1 MSEKTLFLAW
11 QAQNPSREWFPIGR
25 LDADVAQSLYRFRYT
40 AGAER
45 AQAEGDFRLITEFP
59 NLNRDYRADRLWS
72 LFTNRV
78 LTPRRPD
85 FEVYLENL
93 GLPQGTVDPIEILS
107 VNGGSRVTDSYEVF
121 PKIDKQ
127 PDGRFACRFFLHGWR
142 HVSGAAEARLESL
155 QPGDDLTIALELT
168 NPVTRVAVQVQTSD
182 YLVLGWAP
190 RYLVPDLTL
199 AVAEAPSEYSATV
212 VRVNP
217 QPAPSR
223 QRVLIEMTG
232 RWRDHEPMTAPDFEP
247 LAVDEPKLGEPKLV
261 AAADQ

>member
-11 QAQNPSREWFPIGR
+11 QAQDASRQWFPIGR
-25 LDADVAQSLYRFRYT
+25 LDADVAGSRYRFRYT

-45 AQAEGDFRLITEFP
+45 AQKEGDFRLITEFP
-59 NLNRDYRADRLWS
+59 NLNQDYRADRLWS

-85 FEVYLENL
+85 FKVYLENL
-93 GLPQGTVDPIEILS
+93 GLPEGTVDPVEILS
-107 VNGGSRVTDSYEVF
+107 VNGGSRMTDSYEVF

-127 PDGRFACRFFLHGWR
+127 PDGSFSCRFFLHGWR
-142 HVSGAAEARLESL
+142 HVSGLVDARLESL
-155 QPGDDLTIALELT
+155 LPGEELTIALELT
-168 NPVTRVAVQVQTSD
+168 NPVTGIAVQVQTRD

-199 AVAEAPSEYSATV
+199 AVTEAPNEYSATV

-217 QPAPSR
+217 EPAPSR
-223 QRVLIEMTG
+223 QRVLIEMRG
-232 RWRDHEPMTAPDFEP
+232 KWRSHEPMTAPD
-247 LAVDEPKLGEPKLV
+247 LCR
-261 AAADQ
+261 

>member
-11 QAQNPSREWFPIGR
+11 QAQNASRQWFPIGR
-25 LDADVAQSLYRFRYT
+25 LDADVARSRYRFRYT

-45 AQAEGDFRLITEFP
+45 AQEEGDFRLITEFP
-59 NLNRDYRADRLWS
+59 NLNQDYRTDRLWS

-107 VNGGSRVTDSYEVF
+107 VNGGNRVTDSYEVF

-127 PDGRFACRFFLHGWR
+127 QDGSFACRFFLHGWR
-142 HVSGAAEARLESL
+142 HVSGVAEDRLESL
-155 QPGDDLTIALELT
+155 RPGDELTIALELT

-232 RWRDHEPMTAPDFEP
+232 KWRHHKPMTAPDFEP
-247 LAVDEPKLGEPKLV
+247 LAVGEPKL
-261 AAADQ
+261 AAAAER

>member
-11 QAQNPSREWFPIGR
+11 QDQDGTREWFPVGR
-25 LDADVAQSLYRFRYT
+25 LDADVAHSRYRFRYT

-45 AQAEGDFRLITEFP
+45 ARAERGFRLLTEFP
-59 NLNRDYRADRLWS
+59 DLTEDYRADRLWA

-85 FEVYLENL
+85 FEVYLQNL
-93 GLPQGTVDPIEILS
+93 GLPEGTVDPVEILS
-107 VNGGSRVTDSYEVF
+107 VNGGRRITDSYEVF

-127 PDGRFACRFFLHGWR
+127 PDGSFSCRFFLHGWR
-142 HVSGAAEARLESL
+142 YVSEAAAGRLDSL
-155 QPGDDLTIALELT
+155 GPGEQLTVALELT
-168 NPVTRVAVQVQTSD
+168 NPVTGIAVQVQTSD
-182 YLVLGWAP
+182 YVVLGWAP
-190 RYLVPDLTL
+190 RYLVLDLTS
-199 AVAEAPSEYSATV
+199 AVAEAPSDYSAKV

-232 RWRDHEPMTAPDFEP
+232 RWRKHEPMTAPDFVP
-247 LAVDEPKLGEPKLV
+247 VTAVDR
-261 AAADQ
+261 

>member
-11 QAQNPSREWFPIGR
+11 QAQDASRQWFPIGR
-25 LDADVAQSLYRFRYT
+25 LDADVARSRYRFRYT

-45 AQAEGDFRLITEFP
+45 AQEEGDFGLITEFP
-59 NLNRDYRADRLWS
+59 KLNREYRADKLWS

-85 FEVYLENL
+85 FEVYLQNL
-93 GLPQGTVDPIEILS
+93 GLPEGTVDPIEILS
-107 VNGGSRVTDSYEVF
+107 VNGGRRITDSYEVF

-127 PDGRFACRFFLHGWR
+127 PDGSFSCRFFLHGWR
-142 HVSGAAEARLESL
+142 RVSGLADARLESL
-155 QPGDDLTIALELT
+155 LLDEELTIALELT
-168 NPVTRVAVQVQTSD
+168 NPVAVQVQTRD

-199 AVAEAPSEYSATV
+199 AVAEAPSEYSAKV

-223 QRVLIEMTG
+223 QRVLIEMRG
-232 RWRDHEPMTAPDFEP
+232 KWRSHEPMTAPDFKP
-247 LAVDEPKLGEPKLV
+247 LAVDERDLV
-261 AAADQ
+261 AAADG

>member
-11 QAQNPSREWFPIGR
+11 QAQDASRQWFPIGR
-25 LDADVAQSLYRFRYT
+25 LDADVARSRYRFRYT

-45 AQAEGDFRLITEFP
+45 AQEQGGFGLITEFP
-59 NLNRDYRADRLWS
+59 NLNQDYRTDRLWS

-78 LTPRRPD
+78 LKPRRPD
-85 FEVYLENL
+85 FGTYLENL
-93 GLPQGTVDPIEILS
+93 GLPQGTVDPIEILA

-121 PKIDKQ
+121 PKIDKRQ
-127 PDGRFACRFFLHGWR
+127 DGSFSCRFFLHGWR
-142 HVSGAAEARLESL
+142 HVSGVAEDRLESL
-155 QPGDDLTIALELT
+155 QPGEELTIALELT

-199 AVAEAPSEYSATV
+199 AVAEAPTEYSATV

-247 LAVDEPKLGEPKLV
+247 LAVGEPEL
-261 AAADQ
+261 AAAANR

>member
-11 QAQNPSREWFPIGR
+11 QAQDASRQWFPIGR
-25 LDADVAQSLYRFRYT
+25 LDADVARSRYRFRYT

-45 AQAEGDFRLITEFP
+45 AQEQGGFGLITEFP
-59 NLNRDYRADRLWS
+59 NLNQDYRTDRLWP

-85 FEVYLENL
+85 FGTYLENL
-93 GLPQGTVDPIEILS
+93 DLPQGTVDPIEILA
-107 VNGGSRVTDSYEVF
+107 VNGGSRITDSYEVF
-121 PKIDKQ
+121 PKIDKRQ
-127 PDGRFACRFFLHGWR
+127 DGTFSCRFFLHGWR
-142 HVSGAAEARLESL
+142 HVSGVAEDRLESL
-155 QPGDDLTIALELT
+155 QPGEELTIALELT

-182 YLVLGWAP
+182 YLVLGWTP

-199 AVAEAPSEYSATV
+199 AVAEAPTEYSATV

-247 LAVDEPKLGEPKLV
+247 LAVGEPRLV
-261 AAADQ
+261 AAANR